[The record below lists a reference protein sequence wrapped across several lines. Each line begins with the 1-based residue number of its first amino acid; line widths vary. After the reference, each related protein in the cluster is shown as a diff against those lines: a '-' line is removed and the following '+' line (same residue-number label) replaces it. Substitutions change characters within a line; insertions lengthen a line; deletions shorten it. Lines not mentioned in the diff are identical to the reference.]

1 VDSKTGAPILEF
13 LLTSDASPKFLGARP
28 SQTRMVR
35 DSEGRFQF
43 TAPDSTGSIYLFA
56 KAQGHA
62 WAVSKPIVL
71 SPRQDLKNVTIAL
84 PVGTEVVG
92 RVMGPG
98 DQPLPEARIELVP
111 VQTDR
116 SGNGAAFFGA
126 LLRRGAR
133 GGGLRT
139 RSDAK
144 GYYRF
149 QHVHLGTFELRI
161 SASGLAEAR
170 RDGDIVVQSDDI
182 VRVESLRMTV
192 GARLR
197 GEVKDGDGKAVE
209 GARIE
214 IRSRVRP
221 GGDSRSA
228 ISDSLGRFEFR
239 HLIAGKHE
247 LIVFGRSGTALFP
260 NASLG
265 GMVSKQVL
273 LEDGADERVSLLLKA
288 SGGRR

>member
-1 VDSKTGAPILEF
+1 
-13 LLTSDASPKFLGARP
+13 
-28 SQTRMVR
+28 
-35 DSEGRFQF
+35 
-43 TAPDSTGSIYLFA
+43 
-56 KAQGHA
+56 
-62 WAVSKPIVL
+62 
-71 SPRQDLKNVTIAL
+71 
-84 PVGTEVVG
+84 
-92 RVMGPG
+92 
-98 DQPLPEARIELVP
+98 VP
-111 VQTDR
+111 VHIDR
-116 SGNGAAFFGA
+116 SGSGAAFFGA

-139 RSDAK
+139 RSDSQ

-149 QHVHLGTFELRI
+149 QHVHLGSFELRV
-161 SASGLAEAR
+161 SASGVAEAR
-170 RDGDIVVQSDDI
+170 RDADIVVQSEET

-197 GEVKDGDGKAVE
+197 GEVKDGDGKVVE

-214 IRSRVRP
+214 IRSQMRP

-228 ISDSLGRFEFR
+228 VSDRLGRFEFR

-247 LIVFGRSGTALFP
+247 LIVYGRSGTTLFP

-265 GMVSKQVL
+265 GMVSKEVL
-273 LEDGADERVSLLLKA
+273 LENGADERISLLLKA